1 MSGLAQKKKKT
12 SFAARSGGKTT
23 PIGGKKKGNGR
34 SAPAR
39 RKKGLNWSVI
49 VAAGVLLAT
58 YAIVVLF
65 NGFHWPGW
73 QEGWDDLK
81 DSART
86 LLQAVQ
92 SAFGQLEADTP
103 DGLVLD
109 PPAGGEVR
117 VHFID
122 VGQGDCILIEGS
134 GESVLIDAGENDQGD
149 EVLGYLSAAG
159 IEDIDLA
166 VGTHPHSD
174 HIGGMDTVLE
184 GITVG
189 RLMLSDVPDSI
200 VPTTR
205 TYLDLLDAAEE
216 TGTEMFYGYP
226 GDQVSICGGTLTVLG
241 PVEDYDDLNDESLV
255 IRFDYGESSFLFTG
269 DEESGAEEDLLAS
282 GTDIGADVLKVGHHG
297 SNTSSSEE
305 FLRAVGPEIAVIE
318 CGEGNDYGHPHL
330 EVLERLEAV
339 SAAVYRTDLDG
350 SVVVTADGSGN
361 YDVSTAEGRP

>member
-65 NGFHWPGW
+65 NGFHWSGW

-149 EVLGYLSAAG
+149 
-159 IEDIDLA
+159 
-166 VGTHPHSD
+166 
-174 HIGGMDTVLE
+174 
-184 GITVG
+184 
-189 RLMLSDVPDSI
+189 
-200 VPTTR
+200 
-205 TYLDLLDAAEE
+205 
-216 TGTEMFYGYP
+216 
-226 GDQVSICGGTLTVLG
+226 
-241 PVEDYDDLNDESLV
+241 
-255 IRFDYGESSFLFTG
+255 
-269 DEESGAEEDLLAS
+269 
-282 GTDIGADVLKVGHHG
+282 
-297 SNTSSSEE
+297 
-305 FLRAVGPEIAVIE
+305 
-318 CGEGNDYGHPHL
+318 
-330 EVLERLEAV
+330 
-339 SAAVYRTDLDG
+339 
-350 SVVVTADGSGN
+350 
-361 YDVSTAEGRP
+361 